1 MMMLAVGI
9 CAMIYRI
16 LIIGS
21 RWLRMY
27 LLSGLTPLTPLE
39 DIEAVINSCSYS
51 DWFVVY
57 QLGLF
62 MDPLT
67 FKQIVQK
74 LVQKIHAS
82 KFKEGNSAALPAVL
96 LNIHFIV

>member
-27 LLSGLTPLTPLE
+27 LLSGLTPFTPLE